1 VHLDG
6 SHPAAPVATLPPAT
20 DVRVFPGTV
29 GASSLYY
36 QVEDRELHVLTLD
49 AASQVVDTVVS
60 EPGETS
66 YGCISSIYERAP
78 PGKWIF
84 KDFTSDGL
92 VLVDVS
98 QTTATR
104 VGVLPPSPGASL
116 TCPVWHIDGS
126 AFVYTDLGDTDSRL
140 YRVEWGNSAPSAPE
154 LLYESAG
161 EIRAQIFGP

>member
-1 VHLDG
+1 MPESDMMM
-6 SHPAAPVATLPPAT
+6 
-20 DVRVFPGTV
+20 
-29 GASSLYY
+29 
-36 QVEDRELHVLTLD
+36 
-49 AASQVVDTVVS
+49 
-60 EPGETS
+60 
-66 YGCISSIYERAP
+66 AP
-78 PGKWIF
+78 PRIELIALLSSTLSTMRKRESLNSSSALSSTS
-84 KDFTSDGL
+84 FTSDGL

-140 YRVEWGNSAPSAPE
+140 HRVEWGNSAPSAPE